1 MIATIIAWFVQ
12 TWTSTITAITHD
24 LAFYLIATPVVA
36 AIAYVVARAIPVER
50 QRLNDEDDES
60 YW

>member
-1 MIATIIAWFVQ
+1 MIATIIAWFVHVC
-12 TWTSTITAITHD
+12 TSTITAIAHN

-36 AIAYVVARAIPVER
+36 AIAYLVARAIPIER

>member
-1 MIATIIAWFVQ
+1 MSTIWSWLVQ
-12 TWTSTITAITHD
+12 TCTSTITAIAHN
-24 LAFYLIATPVVA
+24 LVFYLIATPVVA
-36 AIAYVVARAIPVER
+36 AIAYVVARAIPVEQ